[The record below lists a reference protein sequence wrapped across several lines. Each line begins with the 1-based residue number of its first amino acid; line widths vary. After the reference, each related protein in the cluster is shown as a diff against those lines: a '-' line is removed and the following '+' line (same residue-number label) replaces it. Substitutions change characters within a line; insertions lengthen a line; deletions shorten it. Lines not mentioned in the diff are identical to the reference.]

1 MKMNVRKW
9 LSAVLAVTM
18 IVAAIPLGVT
28 AATVKTAM
36 TDTDSWVSNGDFECW
51 KDNGKG
57 KIEPVYWHGGA
68 FGEGETYGKYARIYN
83 MTSTETRSMY
93 QTIAVDSG
101 VTYKLTFQAKI
112 VAGSS
117 FTVSIIDENNVS
129 SLKKACTGTAGQ
141 WTNFLY
147 FFQYEG
153 DLEQTTLRFTIEDA
167 SADVYIDNVLINR
180 DLSGTESTDVSYDG
194 YITDGDFESGTT
206 NFWNIT
212 GGQIVEY
219 NGSYA
224 LKATTTSRYSNVATQ
239 TIIVE
244 ENTDYTLSLKSLYVG
259 SHTGAIARVHIYAG
273 NSGSTE
279 LAKPSYYWNISV
291 NTLDTHQLTFN
302 SGSYT
307 TVRIVIQQHAAP
319 NSSSAMNGNIYYD
332 EFVLRRTADIEE
344 PTVSFDGYITDG
356 DFESGTTDYWTVS
369 GGQILSYNGS
379 SVLKA
384 TTTNKYSTVA
394 EQTVTV
400 EANVD
405 YVLDVTA
412 LYVGTDTNAQARVH
426 VYAGSTTTDL
436 VSTYY
441 WNVNSNA
448 VSAHQLTFN
457 SANNTSV
464 RICIQQAI
472 TSNGN
477 IYYDD
482 FVLARADGQA
492 PPAVD
497 DPDTPDTPENPDT
510 PSVMDGYTYYYSNA
524 AYSSMLN
531 KTVTGETGK
540 TYRISFS
547 ARAVTNGFRVYVNQ
561 RTESGAN
568 VYDYTDFWGEDT
580 RSRTDI
586 SFICRSTLGQLE
598 IKVVNLGNGTVETNL
613 YITDFEV
620 TEIPDTPV
628 DIIQFK
634 GMSAR
639 EQAPEPDNITAG
651 LGFLFRVNMK
661 NAVTVKES
669 DGHIYQTNT
678 ATAYPFTNSFYAND
692 PYPYTVVRVGA
703 IMSLDPDAA
712 NAGLTL
718 ESTAEDRSTIDVVG
732 RKRWTYNDT
741 DMANGYSYAVRI
753 VNIPERHFGTTIYA
767 RPYVIVQAGE
777 RTVTLY
783 GQMQQGT
790 YKSFFGTEA

>member
-36 TDTDSWVSNGDFECW
+36 TDTDSWISNGDFECW
-51 KDNGKG
+51 KNNGEG

-68 FGEGETYGKYARIYN
+68 FGEGETYGKYARIHD

-101 VTYKLTFQAKI
+101 VAYKLTFQAKI

-141 WTNFLY
+141 WTDFLY

-180 DLSGTESTDVSYDG
+180 DLSGTESADVSYDG

-279 LAKPSYYWNISV
+279 LATPSYYWNIYA
-291 NTLDTHQLTFN
+291 NEPDTHQLTFN
-302 SGSYT
+302 SGSNT
-307 TVRIVIQQHAAP
+307 TVRIV
-319 NSSSAMNGNIYYD
+319 
-332 EFVLRRTADIEE
+332 
-344 PTVSFDGYITDG
+344 
-356 DFESGTTDYWTVS
+356 
-369 GGQILSYNGS
+369 
-379 SVLKA
+379 
-384 TTTNKYSTVA
+384 
-394 EQTVTV
+394 
-400 EANVD
+400 
-405 YVLDVTA
+405 
-412 LYVGTDTNAQARVH
+412 
-426 VYAGSTTTDL
+426 
-436 VSTYY
+436 
-441 WNVNSNA
+441 
-448 VSAHQLTFN
+448 
-457 SANNTSV
+457 
-464 RICIQQAI
+464 IQQAI

-482 FVLARADGQA
+482 FVLERADGQA

-547 ARAVTNGFRVYVNQ
+547 ARAITNGFRVYVNQ
-561 RTESGAN
+561 RTENGAN

-586 SFICRSTLGQLE
+586 SFICRSTLDQLE

-620 TEIPDTPV
+620 VEIPDTPV
-628 DIIQFK
+628 DIIQYK

-678 ATAYPFTNSFYAND
+678 ATAYPFTNSYYADD

-703 IMSLDPDAA
+703 VMSLDPDAA

-718 ESTAEDRSTIDVVG
+718 ESTNADRSTIDVVG

-790 YKSFFGTEA
+790 YESFFGTEA